1 MKYILIICLLLS
13 CSKQIPSPSDEL
25 IITSEKC
32 FVKYT
37 IYRIIDGPI
46 DSLRFQVSGIID
58 CNYSRIGRHRIPEG
72 RYLLESVSGGISKR
86 VFFQK
91 RKVRLGVEVD

>member
-1 MKYILIICLLLS
+1 MKYIIIIGLLLS
-13 CSKQIPSPSDEL
+13 CSKPILSPSDEL

-37 IYRIIDGPI
+37 IYRITEVPV

-58 CNYSRIGRHRIPEG
+58 CNYSREARHRIPVG
-72 RYLLESVSGGISKR
+72 KYLFVAKMNSNNITQKFEKNSIKLELS
-86 VFFQK
+86 F
-91 RKVRLGVEVD
+91 